1 MDNEI
6 FPRYYDAWKVCI
18 TQKCNISLTKE
29 YVVKR
34 IDDLS
39 DVNST
44 STKLFTE
51 KYGAHWRDR
60 ILGYFKQA
68 LNDPD
73 LK

>member
-1 MDNEI
+1 MDSEI

-18 TQKCNISLTKE
+18 TQKCNIPLTKE
-29 YVVKR
+29 YIQKR

-39 DVNST
+39 DVNS
-44 STKLFTE
+44 SATKLFIG
-51 KYGAHWRDR
+51 KYGAHWRDQ

-68 LNDPD
+68 NNDPD